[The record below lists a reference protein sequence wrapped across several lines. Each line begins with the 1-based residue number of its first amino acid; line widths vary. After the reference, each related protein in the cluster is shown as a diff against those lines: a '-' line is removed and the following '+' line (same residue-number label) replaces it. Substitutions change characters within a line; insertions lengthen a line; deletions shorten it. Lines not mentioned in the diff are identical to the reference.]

1 MIWSKGGGFHE
12 SVMVVK
18 LMEMTEK
25 LSGGAVGAI
34 GKDISTI
41 TMYTS
46 TLTHIM
52 TEGKQH

>member
-1 MIWSKGGGFHE
+1 
-12 SVMVVK
+12 MVVK